1 MGLAFLFF
9 KFLLLQCLTPNLPH
23 SRSHAVLGSLASLP
37 TAGLLPL
44 LVGPIK
50 SHCLTRRKTKRA
62 SEEVIPPKQQ
72 WVTEQAPACT
82 RGQGA
87 RQGSRTAKPG
97 GKLRLEMIV
106 KFLEVTWAEV
116 VMFPASTD
124 RGPHLWTIQI
134 LCLTNSLLLK
144 RPRALLHPSFSLLPG
159 HFDWSL
165 HWSLR
170 CVIDCGEAFCFF
182 VQGGML

>member
-82 RGQGA
+82 WGQGA

-134 LCLTNSLLLK
+134 LWQILCCWKDLEHCCILLFLFFQGILTGLFTEVLGVL
-144 RPRALLHPSFSLLPG
+144 
-159 HFDWSL
+159 
-165 HWSLR
+165 
-170 CVIDCGEAFCFF
+170 
-182 VQGGML
+182 